1 MGLFSRLFGES
12 DGSAPVDNTADD
24 PTLACDSCGCEVDD
38 GDMQE
43 GQCPECY
50 ESEYTGSKFCCGMIY
65 EEGEDTCASCGES
78 L

>member
-1 MGLFSRLFGES
+1 MGLFNRLFGGS
-12 DGSAPVDNTADD
+12 GDAGDGDAGTDT
-24 PTLACDSCGCEVDD
+24 TLRCACCGCEVDD
-38 GDMQE
+38 DEMQE

-50 ESEYTGSKFCCGMIY
+50 NSEYTGPKYCCGMIY